1 MQNWELHDYRKK
13 QPTPMTLYDWGL
25 CLGFSYLFYTSLTI
39 NIKNERWP
47 LFSLLGSRSPLV
59 FLLRSFT
66 FS

>member
-39 NIKNERWP
+39 NII
-47 LFSLLGSRSPLV
+47 LSPFFFMFVLYLWREFCYRRV
-59 FLLRSFT
+59 MV
-66 FS
+66 